1 MYKNSLRH
9 LHTVLKAGSHPPSE
23 ILSRWVWGGVLASGS
38 VGRPLSDPM
47 APGLKNNVLLH
58 HSDCFQLKHSPLQ
71 GVLTFL
77 GFGFWCFFFF
87 FFAFSLSL
95 PKTPGNLSVLVSHF
109 LLSRRKQDPCICL
122 KDRSSAL
129 QLSVGQGAC
138 GSEWLLSPP
147 IEWVLWEGALVLW
160 WCGFKRGADSS
171 L

>member
-58 HSDCFQLKHSPLQ
+58 HSDCFQLKHSPLL

-77 GFGFWCFFFF
+77 GFGFCCFF

-95 PKTPGNLSVLVSHF
+95 QKTPGNLSVFVSHF

-138 GSEWLLSPP
+138 GSE
-147 IEWVLWEGALVLW
+147 
-160 WCGFKRGADSS
+160 
-171 L
+171 